1 MDTKSFKFFIFFV
14 LIIFFVAL
22 VYLGIG
28 VFHTISANSVVLE
41 DHFSDLTGKI
51 LTLAKSNSPL
61 SATFT
66 NQIEK
71 ELSADPYI
79 SCITLSD
86 SESVFYAWPADS
98 THLIMNELTGN
109 PEILADTPSLKT
121 FSVTLQLN
129 NSNGITVTAALNT
142 ILKSEFYT
150 VCSRAFIIVLAG
162 TIFDFLLL
170 LYVSLFSSK
179 SKTMDQ
185 TLEDIEDE
193 INTIAGKKNVST
205 VQKQVKEEP
214 AVEDVTEK
222 SALDA
227 QDANNA
233 QNKAQEAAKSV
244 EISSK
249 KERKAQKKLNEKI
262 EKNEKIVKSK
272 EEPESTSE
280 DPAGLFSEKT
290 GFGWESYL
298 EPRLDAE
305 LIRAASNEMDLT
317 LFVINIKELDKDS
330 SVSKD
335 ICESLLNFFK
345 YKDMVF
351 EYGESGFAGIFINMD
366 IESAMAASEVL
377 YSEIISAFEKN
388 GCHLNFGIGLT
399 TRSLR
404 LITGSRLL
412 NEATKAS
419 EKALEEK
426 TLPIVAY
433 RVNHEKSK
441 QYLAEET
448 ERYVS

>member
-1 MDTKSFKFFIFFV
+1 MDTKSFRFFIIFI
-14 LIIFFVAL
+14 LIIFFVAIA
-22 VYLGIG
+22 YLGIG
-28 VFHTISANSVVLE
+28 IFHTISANSVLLE

-51 LTLAKSNSPL
+51 VTLAKTNSPL
-61 SATFT
+61 STSFT
-66 NQIEK
+66 NQIEN

-86 SESVFYAWPADS
+86 SDSVFFAWPADS
-98 THLIMNELTGN
+98 SHLVMNNLSGN
-109 PEILADTPSLKT
+109 PEIIADTPALKT
-121 FSVTLQLN
+121 FSATLQIN
-129 NSNGITVTAALNT
+129 ATNGITISAALNT
-142 ILKSEFYT
+142 ILKSEFYS
-150 VCSRAFIIVLAG
+150 VCSRAFIIILAG

-179 SKTMDQ
+179 SKDMDQ
-185 TLEDIEDE
+185 TLEDIEEE
-193 INTIAGKKNVST
+193 INTIAGKKNATSS
-205 VQKQVKEEP
+205 E
-214 AVEDVTEK
+214 
-222 SALDA
+222 
-227 QDANNA
+227 NA
-233 QNKAQEAAKSV
+233 TA
-244 EISSK
+244 
-249 KERKAQKKLNEKI
+249 EKI
-262 EKNEKIVKSK
+262 TATENQETQEPHKKQAEKADEKTATVNATTKKS
-272 EEPESTSE
+272 EEAVHTPD

-317 LFVINIKELDKDS
+317 LFIINLKGLDKDS
-330 SVSKD
+330 AVSKD
-335 ICESLLNFFK
+335 ICEVLLNFFK

-351 EYGESGFAGIFINMD
+351 EYGECGFAGILVNLD
-366 IESAMAASEVL
+366 IDGAMAASEIL
-377 YSEIISAFEKN
+377 YSELISTFEKN
-388 GCHLNFGIGLT
+388 KCHLEFGIGLT

-419 EKALEEK
+419 EKAMEEK